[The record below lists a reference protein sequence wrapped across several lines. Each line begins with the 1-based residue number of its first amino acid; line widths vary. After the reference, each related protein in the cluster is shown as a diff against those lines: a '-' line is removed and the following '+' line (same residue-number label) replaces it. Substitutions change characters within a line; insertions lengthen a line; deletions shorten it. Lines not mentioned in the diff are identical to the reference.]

1 MTQTKQPKNRN
12 KGLFTTQPLK
22 LSSDLRKSPFSIPYE
37 QYNLTPIKIV
47 DIYHNRHQLK
57 VHGHKRAGIYLWLTP
72 NFCYR
77 KSKGPKGFKKMYVG
91 RSINL
96 YARVRSYFY
105 RIPKYKGASLIR
117 NYLNKYGF
125 SGVNLILFILPKKYT
140 FNELVNVEQAFLDFF
155 KPALNLD
162 SNATPSRYNAPMKSE
177 TYKKFV
183 SQRSH
188 AIGVFNGA
196 TNKLLWVFELLPLL
210 LQRQKQRSH

>member
-1 MTQTKQPKNRN
+1 MIQIKQPKKPSN
-12 KGLFTTQPLK
+12 LTTQLLK
-22 LSSDLRKSPFSIPYE
+22 LSSDLHKSPFSIPYE

-72 NFCYR
+72 NPFVCFAT
-77 KSKGPKGFKKMYVG
+77 KEKGLKGFKKMYVG

-125 SGVNLILFILPKKYT
+125 NGVDLILFILPKKYT

-162 SNATPSRYNAPMKSE
+162 LC
-177 TYKKFV
+177 F
-183 SQRSH
+183 
-188 AIGVFNGA
+188 
-196 TNKLLWVFELLPLL
+196 
-210 LQRQKQRSH
+210 